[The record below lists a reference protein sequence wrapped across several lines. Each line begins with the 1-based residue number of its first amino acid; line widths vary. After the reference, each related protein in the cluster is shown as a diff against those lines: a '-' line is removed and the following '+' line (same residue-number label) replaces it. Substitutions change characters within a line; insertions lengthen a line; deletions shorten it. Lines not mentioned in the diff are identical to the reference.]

1 MNANPEFASFAMLV
15 DSLTPWLDQV
25 VIIGG
30 WAHRLYR
37 LHPLA
42 RPLQYEPLATLDAD
56 VALPR
61 RIRVAGNEIY
71 QRLAANGFEAEFLGH
86 HRPPAAHYRLTDP
99 GIHFYAEFLTP
110 LVGGAV
116 GRRGKQNA
124 TQTVGGVTSQNLRYI
139 EVLLGAPWSV
149 ALSAANG
156 FPFANETG
164 VQIANPVSFLAQK
177 ILIHG
182 RRNREERTKD
192 ILYMHDTIETFT
204 TRINDLRA
212 EWGRNI
218 RRELHANSV
227 RTVQG
232 AAASLFGEVND
243 SIRAAA
249 RIVQARNLTPE
260 AIRETCNLG
269 LARIFQPGVH
279 ENSRVGGYP
288 FSPIVTRFLK
298 IG

>member
-1 MNANPEFASFAMLV
+1 MNANPEFASFARLV
-15 DSLTPWLDQV
+15 ESLMPWLDQV

-30 WAHRLYR
+30 WAHRLHR

-42 RPLQYEPLATLDAD
+42 QPLQYEPLATLDAD

-61 RIRVAGNEIY
+61 RIRVAGDEIY

-124 TQTVGGVTSQNLRYI
+124 TQRVGGVSSQNLRYV
-139 EVLLGAPWSV
+139 EVLLAAPWSV

-177 ILIHG
+177 ILIHR
-182 RRNREERTKD
+182 RRNRDERAKD
-192 ILYMHDTIETFT
+192 ILYMHDTIHTFA
-204 TRINDLRA
+204 RRVDDLSA
-212 EWGRNI
+212 EWVRNI
-218 RRELHANSV
+218 RHELHANSV
-227 RTVQG
+227 RSVER
-232 AAASLFGEVND
+232 AAGSLFGAVTD
-243 SIRAAA
+243 SIRAAS
-249 RIVQARNLTPE
+249 RIVQGRNLTPE

-269 LARIFQPGVH
+269 FARIFRTSEQ
-279 ENSRVGGYP
+279 ED
-288 FSPIVTRFLK
+288 
-298 IG
+298 